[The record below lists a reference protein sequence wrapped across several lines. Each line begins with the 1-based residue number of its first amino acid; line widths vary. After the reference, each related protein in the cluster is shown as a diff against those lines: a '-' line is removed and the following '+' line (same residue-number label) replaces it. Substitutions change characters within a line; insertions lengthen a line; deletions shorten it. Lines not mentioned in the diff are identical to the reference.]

1 MDRSPSPMSSDSGS
15 RRGGWITFP
24 FIIGSM
30 AGLTLAA
37 GGWVSNLIVYLI
49 QEFNVKSIDAAQIS
63 NVING
68 STSFFPVIGAILA
81 DSFLGSFPVIS
92 VSSFIS
98 LLGVSLLALT
108 ATLSSLKPQPCV
120 IGSESC
126 QPTTKLQ
133 LAILYTSITLASIG
147 VGGTRFTLATI
158 GANQFDKP
166 KNQAT
171 FFNWFFFTL
180 YVASVVSATV
190 IVYVEDNVGWKWGFA
205 LCAIANLFAL
215 AIFLSGTRFYRF
227 DKPQGSPYI
236 GLARVIVATTR
247 KMNLRISSDESK
259 DYYYGHVGG
268 TDAVAAAPRK
278 SFRFLNRAAQKIEGD
293 IKPDGSIAN
302 PWRLCTVQQVEDFK
316 TLMRIFPL
324 WSSSIFL
331 GTPIGIQSSLTILQA
346 LTMDRHLGPHFK
358 IPSGSILV
366 VVLISTA
373 VFLAVIDRFLCPMW
387 QKLTGRFPTPLQRI
401 GLGHVLNVLSMAV
414 SALVESKRLKIAKD
428 HQLQDQPGA
437 IVPMLALWLFPQLVL
452 VGVGEAFHFPG
463 QVALYYQEFPVSLRS
478 TSTAMISLIIGISF
492 YLSTGLIDFVRRVT
506 SWLPDNLNNGKL
518 ENVYWMLVVVGVV
531 NFGYY
536 LVCANL
542 YKYQNVRGADSSDDI
557 AS

>member
-1 MDRSPSPMSSDSGS
+1 MASSLSPLSSDSAS

-24 FIIGSM
+24 FITGTM

-49 QEFNVKSIDAAQIS
+49 QEFNVKSIDAAQVS

-68 STSFFPVIGAILA
+68 STSFFPVIGAIIA

-98 LLGVSLLALT
+98 LLGISLLALT

-120 IGSESC
+120 IGSELC

-147 VGGTRFTLATI
+147 LGGTRFTLATI

-166 KNQAT
+166 KNQST
-171 FFNWFFFTL
+171 FFNWFFFTF
-180 YVASVVSATV
+180 YVASVASATV

-205 LCAIANLFAL
+205 LCAIANLIGL

-227 DKPQGSPYI
+227 DKPQGSPFI

-247 KMNLRISSDESK
+247 KRNLQISSDESK
-259 DYYYGHVGG
+259 DYYYGHGRV
-268 TDAVAAAPRK
+268 TDVVAAPPSK
-278 SFRFLNRAAQKIEGD
+278 SFRLLNRAAQKIEGD
-293 IKPDGSIAN
+293 IKPDGSILK

-316 TLMRIFPL
+316 TLVRILPL

-331 GTPIGIQSSLTILQA
+331 GTPIAVQSSLTILQA
-346 LTMDRHLGPHFK
+346 LSMDRHLGPHFK
-358 IPSGSILV
+358 IPAGSILV
-366 VVLISTA
+366 VVLISCA
-373 VFLAVIDRFLCPMW
+373 LFLAVIDRFLCPMW
-387 QKLTGRFPTPLQRI
+387 QKLIGRFPSPLQRI

-437 IVPMLALWLFPQLVL
+437 ITPMLALWLFPQLVL

-506 SWLPDNLNNGKL
+506 SWLPDNINNGKL
-518 ENVYWMLVVVGVV
+518 ENVYWMLVVVGVI

-536 LVCANL
+536 LVCTNL
-542 YKYQNVRGADSSDDI
+542 YKYQNVSDADSSDDK
-557 AS
+557 

>member
-1 MDRSPSPMSSDSGS
+1 MAIASSLSPLSSDSGS

-24 FIIGSM
+24 FITGAL

-37 GGWVSNLIVYLI
+37 GGWASNIIVYLI
-49 QEFNVKSIDAAQIS
+49 QEFNVKSIDAAQVS

-68 STSFFPVIGAILA
+68 SSNFFPVIGAIIA
-81 DSFLGSFPVIS
+81 DSFFGSFPVIS

-98 LLGVSLLALT
+98 LLGISLLALT
-108 ATLSSLKPQPCV
+108 ATVGSLKPPPCV
-120 IGSESC
+120 IGSDVC

-133 LAILYTSITLASIG
+133 LAILYSGITLATIG
-147 VGGTRFTLATI
+147 LGGTRFTLATI

-166 KNQAT
+166 KNQST
-171 FFNWFFFTL
+171 FFNWFFFTFYFAL
-180 YVASVVSATV
+180 VVSLTV
-190 IVYVEDNVGWKWGFA
+190 IVYVEDNVGWKWGFG
-205 LCAIANLFAL
+205 LCAIANLIGL

-227 DKPQGSPYI
+227 DKPQGSPFI
-236 GLARVIVATTR
+236 GLARVIVAATR
-247 KMNLRISSDESK
+247 KRNLHISSDESK
-259 DYYYGHVGG
+259 DFYYGHGGG
-268 TDAVAAAPRK
+268 TDIVAATPSK

-293 IKPDGSIAN
+293 TKPEGSILK

-316 TLMRIFPL
+316 TLMRILPL

-331 GTPIGIQSSLTILQA
+331 GTPIAVQSSLTILQA

-358 IPSGSILV
+358 IPAGSILV
-366 VVLISTA
+366 VSLISTA
-373 VFLAVIDRFLCPMW
+373 LFLAVIDRFLCPLW
-387 QKLTGRFPTPLQRI
+387 QRLIGRFPTPFQRI
-401 GLGHVLNVLSMAV
+401 GLGHVLNILGMAV
-414 SALVESKRLKIAKD
+414 SALVESKRLKITKD

-437 IVPMLALWLFPQLVL
+437 VTPMLALWLFPQLVL

-492 YLSTGLIDFVRRVT
+492 YLSTGIIDFVRRIT
-506 SWLPDNLNNGKL
+506 SWLPDNINKGKL

-536 LVCANL
+536 LVCAIL
-542 YKYQNVRGADSSDDI
+542 YKYQNVSDADSSDDK
-557 AS
+557 